1 MDKYEFNPE
10 RAYNKIKDHWEKW
23 AKSVNAKGWVVGISG
38 GKDSTVV
45 AALAA
50 KIFGSD
56 NVLGVMMPNGEQKD
70 IKDSEEVIKF
80 LGIRSATVNIGNA
93 YEELLDE
100 VVFGALQ
107 PHGKVLH
114 GDTTTNM
121 PPRLRMTALYA
132 VSQSMGGQCFVLNTS
147 NLSESTVGF
156 DSLWGDDT
164 GSYSPIGG
172 LTVTEVL
179 ALGDW
184 LGLPHHLVHKT
195 PIDGLQPLPDEDKL
209 GFTYADL
216 DRYIRED
223 IGTPEF
229 KEKINGIYRRNKFK
243 TDIVQIPHPNFYY
256 LGNFV
261 RYNNLP
267 DAQNELQKEFD
278 ALVAQYKEET
288 GKCVYNITPR
298 FTSAGD
304 FILWLL
310 QGNRNKFNSVDV
322 NADFDAACKAYME
335 ATGKTLCNCTPKYN
349 SSGDFIVWLLS
360 KQKRDGGLD
369 LIRIEAEQ

>member
-1 MDKYEFNPE
+1 MNGKTTPALTSPRLKTSEFYAQSYKNQVSKEVVIMDSYTFNPE
-10 RAYNKIKDHWEKW
+10 RAYDEIKAHWERW
-23 AKSVNAKGWVVGISG
+23 AKSVNAKGYVIGISG

-50 KIFGSD
+50 KIFGAD
-56 NVLGVMMPNGEQKD
+56 VVLGVMMPNGEQKD

-80 LGIRSATVNIGNA
+80 LGIRSATVNIGKA

-121 PPRLRMTALYA
+121 PPLLRMTALYA

-156 DSLWGDDT
+156 DSLWGDDA

-184 LGLPHHLVHKT
+184 LGLPHYLVHKT
-195 PIDGLQPLPDEDKL
+195 PVDGLQPLSDEDKL
-209 GFTYADL
+209 GFRYADL

-223 IGTPEF
+223 VGTPEF
-229 KEKINGIYRRNKFK
+229 KQKINEIYRRNKFK
-243 TDIVQIPHPNFYY
+243 TDIVQIPHPDIAY
-256 LGNFV
+256 LVNFV

-267 DAQNELQKEFD
+267 E
-278 ALVAQYKEET
+278 V
-288 GKCVYNITPR
+288 R
-298 FTSAGD
+298 AG
-304 FILWLL
+304 LM
-310 QGNRNKFNSVDV
+310 Q
-322 NADFDAACKAYME
+322 
-335 ATGKTLCNCTPKYN
+335 
-349 SSGDFIVWLLS
+349 
-360 KQKRDGGLD
+360 
-369 LIRIEAEQ
+369 